1 VTDDDPTIEVGTAL
15 RQTADPTLTGYQDVR
30 DVYEEELVGRKQEDL
45 VAVFLS
51 TSNHVL
57 KDALMFRGS
66 LRSIDIKP
74 RDIVREALDC
84 NAAAVILLHNH
95 PDGDAEATQA
105 DIETTKTIQERLEM
119 FDISLLDHV
128 IISKHG
134 CYSMTQNGDI

>member
-1 VTDDDPTIEVGTAL
+1 V
-15 RQTADPTLTGYQDVR
+15 
-30 DVYEEELVGRKQEDL
+30 
-45 VAVFLS
+45 
-51 TSNHVL
+51 
-57 KDALMFRGS
+57 
-66 LRSIDIKP
+66 IKP

-128 IISKHG
+128 IIS
-134 CYSMTQNGDI
+134 